1 MSRLSPLRH
10 PNGFTFIELIM
21 VVTMVGVLLSVT
33 VPISYSM
40 YERYQAS
47 LEAERILTILSTA
60 RLEAFLYGEEKVVS
74 SSEGKVIINEKVMDT
89 GSIVFAQID
98 SPIRFFK
105 TGTTSGGQIRVH
117 SRNNLFIIDVGSPL
131 GDLTLRTG

>member
-1 MSRLSPLRH
+1 
-10 PNGFTFIELIM
+10 M
-21 VVTMVGVLLSVT
+21 VVAMVGMLLSVT

-47 LEAERILTILSTA
+47 LEAERILTIMSNV

-74 SSEGKVIINEKVMDT
+74 SSEGRLVINNEVVDT
-89 GSIVFAQID
+89 VKGVFAQID

-105 TGTTSGGQIRVH
+105 TGTTSGGTIKVH
-117 SRNNLFIIDVGSPL
+117 SRNNLFIIDVGPPL